1 MVMDWLYP
9 ERAKLRE
16 ENEKLRRENKK
27 LWTRVQGMESRMDA
41 VGIDQ
46 FLFIFNTDENTMS
59 STKNT
64 LKRFGMWVTR

>member
-16 ENEKLRRENKK
+16 ENENLRRENKK
-27 LWTRVQGMESRMDA
+27 LWTRVQGMETRMDA

-64 LKRFGMWVTR
+64 LKRFGIWVTR

>member
-1 MVMDWLYP
+1 MDWLYP

-16 ENEKLRRENKK
+16 ENENLRRENKK
-27 LWTRVQGMESRMDA
+27 LWTRVQGMETRMDA

-64 LKRFGMWVTR
+64 LKRFGIWVTR